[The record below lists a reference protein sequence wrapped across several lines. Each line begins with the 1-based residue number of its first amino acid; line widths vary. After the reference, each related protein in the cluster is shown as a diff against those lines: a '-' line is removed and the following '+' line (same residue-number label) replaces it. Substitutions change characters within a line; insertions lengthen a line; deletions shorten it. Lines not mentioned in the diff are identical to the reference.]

1 MLEIISINNNKESK
15 NSNETLWKN
24 LLIESYNKYRKYN
37 DFSVELS
44 VQDSIDLLF
53 STLKEDT
60 IHIVLKRNKFIG
72 FFINQIHTRNKEI
85 TFKVFSHP
93 LSCPMSIR
101 SITKAA
107 LFRAFIIFIED
118 RSLNQLEFTTWH
130 PSLVSLVKRF
140 IPELQINLINSTTII
155 CYKEITKLDLENFN
169 KILSRYLD
177 DFKHLNKNHYK
188 ILY

>member
-1 MLEIISINNNKESK
+1 
-15 NSNETLWKN
+15 
-24 LLIESYNKYRKYN
+24 
-37 DFSVELS
+37 
-44 VQDSIDLLF
+44 
-53 STLKEDT
+53 
-60 IHIVLKRNKFIG
+60 
-72 FFINQIHTRNKEI
+72 
-85 TFKVFSHP
+85 
-93 LSCPMSIR
+93 MSIR

-169 KILSRYLD
+169 KTLSRYLD